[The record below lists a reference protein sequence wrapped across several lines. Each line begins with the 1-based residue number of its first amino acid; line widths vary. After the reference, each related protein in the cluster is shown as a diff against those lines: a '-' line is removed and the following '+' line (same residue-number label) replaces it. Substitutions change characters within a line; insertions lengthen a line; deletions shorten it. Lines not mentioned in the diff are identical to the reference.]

1 MNTKTQLAELIR
13 GIEAVVTNEGTMNII
28 EAKEDLDERIRQVDG
43 MGGLAGLSG
52 DELRW
57 GRDVMDKAHEI
68 VKLFTRFELAH
79 FTAGTTATML
89 AYMASGQ
96 ALKATSEKEFQNHP
110 DTANLLLPGADS
122 RLMPERRLVKWYLC
136 TVAQTPAL
144 MFHQAIEEGL
154 KCLIYNDRPAKRP
167 GRKEGHKDGGH
178 ELGKLL
184 QTLTKLNP
192 RRVAEIETVH
202 VQRFQGTPIWSVERG
217 TVRDILRL
225 NKGLYQ
231 DARYNSQVWDRAET
245 SGEIRD
251 PEELA
256 MAAESVY
263 VVVRDLYMTEH
274 RECLDR
280 LELGDL
286 NSENSYLKP
295 PTQPVHKAASDFDD

>member
-1 MNTKTQLAELIR
+1 MNTKTRLVELIR
-13 GIEAVVTNEGTMNII
+13 EIESVVTNEGTMKVIRT
-28 EAKEDLDERIRQVDG
+28 KEVLDKRIHQVDG

-57 GRDVMDKAHEI
+57 GRDIMDKARET
-68 VKLFTRFELAH
+68 VKLFTQFELAH
-79 FTAGTTATML
+79 FTVGTTATML
-89 AYMASGQ
+89 AYMASGKT
-96 ALKATSEKEFQNHP
+96 LKATSEKEFQNHP
-110 DTANLLLPGADS
+110 DTANLLQPGADS
-122 RLMPERRLVKWYLC
+122 RLMPERRLDKWYLS
-136 TVAQTPAL
+136 TVAQIPAL

-167 GRKEGHKDGGH
+167 GRRDGGH

-184 QTLTKLNP
+184 QTLKELNP

-202 VQRFQGTPIWSVERG
+202 VQRFQGTPLWSAERG
-217 TVRDILRL
+217 TVRGILHL
-225 NKGLYQ
+225 HKGLYR

-245 SGEIRD
+245 SGKIRD

-256 MAAESVY
+256 MAAESIY

-274 RECLDR
+274 REFLDR
-280 LELGDL
+280 LELGRL

-295 PTQPVHKAASDFDD
+295 PTNP

>member
-1 MNTKTQLAELIR
+1 MNTKTQLVELIR
-13 GIEAVVTNEGTMNII
+13 GIEAVVTNEGTMKII
-28 EAKEDLDERIRQVDG
+28 GTKEDLDERICQVDN
-43 MGGLAGLSG
+43 MGGLAELSEN
-52 DELRW
+52 ELRW
-57 GRDVMDKAHEI
+57 GRDVMNKAREM

-110 DTANLLLPGADS
+110 DTANLLQPGTKS
-122 RLMPERRLVKWYLC
+122 RLMPERRLDKWYLSA
-136 TVAQTPAL
+136 VAQIPAL

-167 GRKEGHKDGGH
+167 GRKDGGH

-202 VQRFQGTPIWSVERG
+202 VQRFQGTPMWSAERG
-217 TVRDILRL
+217 TVRGILRL
-225 NKGLYQ
+225 NKDLYR
-231 DARYNSQVWDRAET
+231 DARYNSQVWGRTGT

-256 MAAESVY
+256 MAAEVVY

-274 RECLDR
+274 REFLDR

-286 NSENSYLKP
+286 SSENSYLKP
-295 PTQPVHKAASDFDD
+295 PTNP